1 MNFVSL
7 EYGCLLVVAFI
18 LFWIS
23 PQPWRIRLLFAA
35 SYLFYMAWDV
45 RFVALLLAS
54 TTTYYLCGLGI
65 ANKHKSLRKIAL
77 FASLPG
83 VWLGLCAAFE
93 IQEKTISNEALIA
106 AFSFIP
112 IMLGGSQLIGKMSSD
127 QGRRKGFLWLALGIN
142 LGLLGFFKYFNFFAE
157 SVGGLVE
164 QFGLTSSWTLTH
176 IILPVGISFYTF
188 QAISYIVDIK
198 NEKTKPTNCFIT
210 FGTYLAFFPQLIA
223 GPIERST
230 KLLPQ
235 LEAPRK
241 WDNAHLQIG
250 LRLLLIGFF
259 KKLFVADN
267 CAILANYVFAPDNLE
282 INTAWALLGVVAF
295 AFQIYGDFS
304 GYSDMAR
311 GSARLLGI
319 ELTMNFCFPYFAL
332 NPSEFWR
339 RWHITLSSWFR
350 DYVYIPLGGNQGT
363 WVATCRN
370 LTITMVLAG
379 LWHGAAWTFILW
391 GAYHACLLMAFH
403 YCPRWQQACQSG
415 RAARFACWVGM
426 CGFTLFGWAIFRS
439 DSIFQFYL
447 WFTGIFQCQ
456 AIGVME
462 WEKPARWLL
471 LHIGP
476 LLLLQCATIK
486 DRNEASLDH
495 HHWLTRGFIYLLL
508 FIFTVTSMVN
518 DQEFIYFQF

>member
-7 EYGCLLVVAFI
+7 EYGYLLLAAFI

-23 PQPWRIRLLFAA
+23 PRPWRIRLLFAA

-54 TTTYYLCGLGI
+54 STTYYLCGLGI
-65 ANKHKSLRKIAL
+65 ANKQKSPGKIAAL
-77 FASLPG
+77 ALLPG
-83 VWLGLCAAFE
+83 VWLALCSVFE
-93 IQEKTISNEALIA
+93 IQGKTVSSEVLIA
-106 AFSFIP
+106 AFSFLP
-112 IMLGGSQLIGKMSSD
+112 VMLGANQLIGGMPSD

-164 QFGLTSSWTLTH
+164 QFGLSSSWTLTH

-198 NEKTKPTNCFIT
+198 NKKIEPTDCFIT
-210 FGTYLAFFPQLIA
+210 FATYLAFFPQLIA

-235 LEAPRK
+235 LIAPAK
-241 WDNAHLQIG
+241 WDISHLHIG

-267 CAILANYVFAPDNLE
+267 CAILANHVFVADNPE
-282 INTAWALLGVVAF
+282 INTAWALLGVLAF

-304 GYSDMAR
+304 GYSDIAR

-319 ELTMNFCFPYFAL
+319 ELSLNFRFPYFAL

-339 RWHITLSSWFR
+339 RWHITLSTWFR
-350 DYVYIPLGGNQGT
+350 DYVYIPLGGNQGA
-363 WVATCRN
+363 WGATCRN
-370 LTITMVLAG
+370 LAIAMVLAG

-403 YCPRWQQACQSG
+403 YSPRWQQACESG
-415 RAARFACWVGM
+415 RAAKLACWVGM
-426 CGFTLFGWAIFRS
+426 CGLTLIGWAIFRS
-439 DSIFQFYL
+439 DSMFQFYL
-447 WFTGIFQCQ
+447 WFTGIFQWQ
-456 AIGVME
+456 VTGAME

-476 LLLLQCATIK
+476 LLLLQWATLK
-486 DRNEASLDH
+486 ERDEASLDH
-495 HHWLTRGFIYLLL
+495 HHWATRGFIYLLL
-508 FIFTVTSMVN
+508 FVFTATSMVN